1 MKKARITFF
10 IIIISFLV
18 FRSMFIKKDSSKDIK
33 DKDYFK
39 TTVRGSYL
47 TDVLTDE
54 MYSDRDSPAY
64 IKLTK
69 IDSKVQIKL
78 AWIYDIKL
86 SYNSWVWYD
95 SKGVYEVSNRS
106 SEGKRYV
113 LLARQPIYKLTNT
126 VVEGYWAEDYE
137 EDYDWGE

>member
-54 MYSDRDSPAY
+54 MYSDRKSPVY
-64 IKLTK
+64 IKITS
-69 IDSKVQIKL
+69 IDSKVQIRL
-78 AWIYDIKL
+78 ACTYDIKL
-86 SYNSWVWYD
+86 SYSSWIWYD
-95 SKGVYEVSNRS
+95 SKGVYEVSDYS
-106 SEGKRYV
+106 SEAERYV

-137 EDYDWGE
+137 EDYDWDE